1 MNSVAPTEPPS
12 NEIKNIHR
20 VFPDQLYFNH
30 SNNDYEEEFNK
41 KVIVGLCV
49 VLPTIC
55 VTIFILKFA
64 III

>member
-1 MNSVAPTEPPS
+1 MNSIVPTEPPS

-20 VFPDQLYFNH
+20 VYPDQMSFNH

-41 KVIVGLCV
+41 KLIVGLCV
-49 VLPTIC
+49 VLPIIC

-64 III
+64 SII

>member
-20 VFPDQLYFNH
+20 VYPDQLSFND

-41 KVIVGLCV
+41 KIIVGLCV
-49 VLPTIC
+49 VFRIIC
-55 VTIFILKFA
+55 VTLFILKLS